1 MTGQPPVETWLT
13 RVRTPARAAY
23 VAVLLLATLTPFAV
37 DSDGVRVAERLA
49 RVAHPSFS
57 NRDVVDGARNIV
69 LFAGWGV
76 VWALTAVG
84 PVRRII
90 TAATLSGA
98 AISAAVESAQLF
110 SSNRTASL
118 LDLATNTGGAM
129 AGALVLVMLV
139 GLANARRR
147 AKSFVGIPMTFFAV
161 SYAAAAWLEAFI
173 PLFRHGKLP
182 AAFGGPLARLTV
194 TLGAFRWGSLF
205 EFTVSDLPIFL
216 PAGAFTVAALA
227 EHGMPYPSTLRRTAA
242 WAAILAVM
250 AEFLHGGLGE
260 PLIAGAVLMHAGAV
274 AAGAWAAARWLP
286 HLSVALRGSARPR
299 ALTIAYM
306 AILAAWAWRPFL
318 PETTLAAYAEKFSSP
333 WYVPLAA
340 LARQVDFFSVVD
352 VCAPFFLYL
361 PLGAL
366 LAAWP
371 WRRKGPLAG
380 PLPGV
385 WLALALEVGQVVV
398 LYRMLDVTDAIVTAS
413 GVLVGWAVMRRAG
426 YRPYGVTFPPSPSR
440 PAAGP

>member
-37 DSDGVRVAERLA
+37 DSDGARVAERLA

-57 NRDVVDGARNIV
+57 NRDVVDGARNII

-118 LDLATNTGGAM
+118 LDLSTNTGGAI
-129 AGALVLVMLV
+129 AGALVLVTLV
-139 GLANARRR
+139 GLASARRR
-147 AKSFVGIPMTFFAV
+147 ARSFVGIPTTFFAV

-173 PLFRHGKLP
+173 PLFRQGILP
-182 AAFGGPLARLTV
+182 TAFGGPFSRLSAALA
-194 TLGAFRWGSLF
+194 AFRWESLF

-216 PAGAFTVAALA
+216 PAGALAVAALA
-227 EHGMPYPSTLRRTAA
+227 EHGMPYPVAFRRTAA
-242 WAAILAVM
+242 WGAILVVL
-250 AEFLHGGLGE
+250 AEIMHGGLGQ
-260 PLIAGAVLMHAGAV
+260 PLIAGAVLLHAGAV
-274 AAGAWAAARWLP
+274 AGGAWAAAKWLP
-286 HLSVALRGSARPR
+286 ALSVALRGSARSR

-318 PETTLAAYAEKFSSP
+318 PEVTLAGYQEKFDTP
-333 WYVPLAA
+333 WYIPLAA
-340 LARQVDFFSVVD
+340 LGMRVDFFSVVD

-371 WRRKGPLAG
+371 WRREGALAG

-385 WLALALEVGQVVV
+385 LLALALEVGQVVV

-426 YRPYGVTFPPSPSR
+426 YRPYGVTFPPSARR
-440 PAAGP
+440 PATGP